1 MHVLYQVYN
10 CVLVV
15 IKVCFVDSAHIISL
29 FTDAVV

>member
-1 MHVLYQVYN
+1 MHVLYQAHN

-15 IKVCFVDSAHIISL
+15 IKVCLVDSVHIISL